1 MVYGNAWYTDIDGRQ
16 TGPYPTKP
24 FDRDMLSGECF
35 ICQPAAF
42 VRREVFHV
50 IDLPDPALR
59 YCMDYDLWIRL
70 SERFGVGHMENY
82 LATSRMYEENKT
94 LGQRD
99 GVYRE
104 ILQVVRRHFGI
115 VPQSWRLGYALHRG
129 KRVID
134 RFFWYLPQKMKA
146 WVFGHLLGRQQRRL
160 AGPPYPD
167 GWAGGRTVVQVLP
180 DATGRVTIHGESPCW
195 PYWKPLVIQVRLD
208 GRLLG
213 TQVVRERGP
222 FAIEVRVDERRL
234 LPVSLVL
241 VANRTFVPMRH
252 RISADPR
259 SLAFRLP
266 PRAPARA
273 AGGEVA

>member
-1 MVYGNAWYTDIDGRQ
+1 
-16 TGPYPTKP
+16 
-24 FDRDMLSGECF
+24 
-35 ICQPAAF
+35 
-42 VRREVFHV
+42 
-50 IDLPDPALR
+50 
-59 YCMDYDLWIRL
+59 
-70 SERFGVGHMENY
+70 
-82 LATSRMYEENKT
+82 
-94 LGQRD
+94 
-99 GVYRE
+99 
-104 ILQVVRRHFGI
+104 
-115 VPQSWRLGYALHRG
+115 
-129 KRVID
+129 
-134 RFFWYLPQKMKA
+134 
-146 WVFGHLLGRQQRRL
+146 
-160 AGPPYPD
+160 
-167 GWAGGRTVVQVLP
+167 VLP